1 MPLLDRAMRQS
12 LEYSRSRRSRY
23 GGSRA
28 LRGSGSETRG
38 TFPRVFCILTAYAA
52 SVEIYRR
59 IKMDGVRQQHDER
72 GEHEKKNVALSSVV
86 AAVFL
91 TGMKLVVGVLT
102 GSLGIIAEA
111 LHSGLDL
118 VAAIVTYVA
127 VRVSGRPP
135 DSEHHYGHGKVENLS
150 ALIQTLLLLATCV
163 WIIYEAIS
171 RLFFR
176 HVEVDVTYWSFLVMG
191 ISIIVDFTRSRAL
204 MRTAKK
210 HGSQALEADALH
222 FSTDI
227 WSSCVVIAGLAG
239 VMLGDR
245 LHDSAPTAAH
255 WLYRSDAIAAL
266 GVSVIVI
273 YVSYRLGQRTIAVL
287 MDRAPRGMTD
297 SVRQAMAKLPGVSDV
312 RQVRVRQSGPATFV
326 DLVLSVNA
334 DTSVERAHSIAAE
347 AENMLHQLVPKSD
360 VMVHVEPCAPN
371 GTGSVETIRGIA
383 AAHGVDVH
391 DLIIRDVNGRQTLE
405 MHAEVPDDLSV
416 DDAHERVSAM
426 EQSVMREIP
435 GIQDVVVHIEPSS
448 DKTICQPAAESLSR
462 TIQEVIDQLRTQYP
476 SLRDCHSVSITSD
489 SSSRLGLSFH
499 CTVSPDLSIAEA
511 HDLTTSIEAFLHG
524 QFPDLE
530 QILIHVE
537 PHQGV

>member
-1 MPLLDRAMRQS
+1 MDNVRQS
-12 LEYSRSRRSRY
+12 
-23 GGSRA
+23 
-28 LRGSGSETRG
+28 
-38 TFPRVFCILTAYAA
+38 P
-52 SVEIYRR
+52 
-59 IKMDGVRQQHDER
+59 DER
-72 GEHEKKNVALSSVV
+72 GEHEKKSVALSSVV

-91 TGMKLVVGVLT
+91 TAIKLVVGLLT
-102 GSLGIIAEA
+102 GSLGILAEA
-111 LHSGLDL
+111 AHSGLDL
-118 VAAIVTYVA
+118 IAAVVTFLA

-150 ALIQTLLLLATCV
+150 ALVETLLLLATCA
-163 WIIYEAIS
+163 WIIYEAVN
-171 RLFFR
+171 RLFF
-176 HVEVDVTYWSFLVMG
+176 EDVLVQATPWAFAVMAV
-191 ISIIVDFTRSRAL
+191 SIIVDFTRSRAL
-204 MRTAKK
+204 MRAAKK

-227 WSSCVVIAGLAG
+227 WSSCVVILGLG
-239 VMLGDR
+239 GIRLGDA
-245 LHDSAPTAAH
+245 LAASH
-255 WLYRSDAIAAL
+255 PAAAEWLFRADAIAAL

-273 YVSYRLGQRTIAVL
+273 YVSYRLGRRTIAVL
-287 MDRAPRGMTD
+287 MDRAPEGMST

-312 RQVRVRQSGPATFV
+312 RQVRVRQSGPVTFV

-334 DTSVERAHSIAAE
+334 DTSVERAHGIAAE
-347 AENMLHQLVPKSD
+347 AENMLHQLVPKSE

-371 GTGSVETIRGIA
+371 GKGSVETIRGIA

-462 TIQEVIDQLRTQYP
+462 TIQEVIDQLRTEYP

-537 PHQGV
+537 PHRAA

>member
-1 MPLLDRAMRQS
+1 MDNMRQS
-12 LEYSRSRRSRY
+12 
-23 GGSRA
+23 
-28 LRGSGSETRG
+28 
-38 TFPRVFCILTAYAA
+38 P
-52 SVEIYRR
+52 
-59 IKMDGVRQQHDER
+59 DER
-72 GEHEKKNVALSSVV
+72 GEREKLTVAASSVL
-86 AAVFL
+86 AAVLL
-91 TGMKLVVGVLT
+91 TTMKLVVGLLT
-102 GSLGIIAEA
+102 LSLGLLAEA
-111 LHSGLDL
+111 AHSGLDL
-118 VAAIVTYVA
+118 IAAVVTFLA

-150 ALIQTLLLLATCV
+150 ALIETLLLLATCA
-163 WIIYEAIS
+163 WIIYEAVN
-171 RLFFR
+171 RLFFTD
-176 HVEVDVTYWSFLVMG
+176 VLVKVTYWSFLVMG
-191 ISIIVDFTRSRAL
+191 VSIIVDFTRSRAL

-239 VMLGDR
+239 ILIGDR
-245 LHDSAPTAAH
+245 LHESAPTAAH
-255 WLYRSDAIAAL
+255 WLFRADAIAAL

-273 YVSYRLGQRTIAVL
+273 YVSYRLGRRTIAVL
-287 MDRAPRGMTD
+287 MDRAPEGMST

-312 RQVRVRQSGPATFV
+312 RQVRVRQSGPSTFV

-334 DTSVERAHSIAAE
+334 DTSVERAHGIAAE
-347 AENMLHQLVPKSD
+347 AENMVHQLVPKSD
-360 VMVHVEPCAPN
+360 VMVHVEPCASN

-426 EQSVMREIP
+426 EESVMREIP

-448 DKTICQPAAESLSR
+448 DKTVCQPAAESLSPA
-462 TIQEVIDQLRTQYP
+462 IQEAIDRLRTEYP

-524 QFPDLE
+524 RFPDLE

-537 PHQGV
+537 PHHSA